1 MTGFRRVLFRSPAN
15 HTYTHPSLGRL
26 PAAAVRTEIVRC
38 AETLRSTTGSA
49 GAWFRPSALA
59 VPTPLVIR
67 EAVAAGYRPLGR
79 AEPDPAHR
87 TLYDDLYERYQALLG
102 SRVVR

>member
-1 MTGFRRVLFRSPAN
+1 MLTERAI
-15 HTYTHPSLGRL
+15 GRG
-26 PAAAVRTEIVRC
+26 VHHQHV
-38 AETLRSTTGSA
+38 
-49 GAWFRPSALA
+49 
-59 VPTPLVIR
+59 
-67 EAVAAGYRPLGR
+67 GR